1 MKVLIAEDDP
11 AVRKALRLSLLQFG
25 YEVIV
30 ADDGQNAWKIFDDH
44 PVRIIVS
51 DWIMPRLTGLDLCYK
66 VRARENTDYTYII
79 LLTAINTSHD
89 DFLTAMDSAVDDFLT
104 KPFERCMLRARLH
117 VAERILGF
125 TTQVK
130 HLKELLPICAYC
142 HKIRDDLDYWQRLE
156 SYIADHTAVK
166 FSHGICPDC
175 LEKEMAILD
184 RINGQG

>member
-1 MKVLIAEDDP
+1 MKRP
-11 AVRKALRLSLLQFG
+11 
-25 YEVIV
+25 
-30 ADDGQNAWKIFDDH
+30 
-44 PVRIIVS
+44 
-51 DWIMPRLTGLDLCYK
+51 
-66 VRARENTDYTYII
+66 II

-184 RINGQG
+184 RIDGQGESAAPFDPGLSVVGGETFPAS